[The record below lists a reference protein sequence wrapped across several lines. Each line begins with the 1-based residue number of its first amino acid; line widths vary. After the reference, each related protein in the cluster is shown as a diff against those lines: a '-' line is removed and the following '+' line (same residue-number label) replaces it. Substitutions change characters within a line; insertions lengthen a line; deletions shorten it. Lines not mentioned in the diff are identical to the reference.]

1 MIPTFDPCIL
11 VESIYSLSAL
21 ESKLVSYISDPDA
34 AEEPFDVSS
43 IPKVSREQ
51 AAKEAQRPST
61 LETIGVPSSSK
72 ASTPP
77 PPSVAETQT
86 QYAQQLAEI
95 PEFASYGQ
103 VLHSST
109 KPAQLTERE
118 TEYQA
123 SCVKHIFD
131 EHIVFQVRHTLLFTN
146 SYSVSMCADVFFD
159 SSMYQTPFPIPYWKM
174 SLLLCNPRPT
184 LDYRTISLCPFPAFN
199 QRIPLAS
206 STSHSLVMIQQHTK
220 LLLSNVF
227 SNS

>member
-1 MIPTFDPCIL
+1 MADL
-11 VESIYSLSAL
+11 EAL
-21 ESKLVSYISDPDA
+21 KSKRNGKLARRDRERLA
-34 AEEPFDVSS
+34 LLTKNAERRAE
-43 IPKVSREQ
+43 EQ

-131 EHIVFQVRHTLLFTN
+131 EHIVFQVRHIRLFTN
-146 SYSVSMCADVFFD
+146 SYSVSMCADVFF
-159 SSMYQTPFPIPYWKM
+159 
-174 SLLLCNPRPT
+174 
-184 LDYRTISLCPFPAFN
+184 
-199 QRIPLAS
+199 
-206 STSHSLVMIQQHTK
+206 
-220 LLLSNVF
+220 
-227 SNS
+227 